1 MFLCVCLCLFVVTH
15 FPHFDQLQVCELTL
29 SFRKK
34 KAPLTCAENSTDLW
48 EQTYIFKR
56 QFDYMPFGKI
66 PVVNISPRACSL
78 IRNFLSGLQCQP
90 YSIPME

>member
-1 MFLCVCLCLFVVTH
+1 MCMFVSICGHTFSSLWPVTSLWINLVI
-15 FPHFDQLQVCELTL
+15 LQ
-29 SFRKK
+29 KQ
-34 KAPLTCAENSTDLW
+34 APLTCAENSTDLW

-66 PVVNISPRACSL
+66 PVMNISPRACSL